1 LRFLPDARDAPLRE
15 PEHGGRSDV
24 MTEIFW
30 LIVPYAFICG
40 VLGTVAYVMV
50 EIFGDGRP
58 HQHRLAR
65 GTR

>member
-1 LRFLPDARDAPLRE
+1 MRE
-15 PEHGGRSDV
+15 TRRCASLNTDGRSDV
-24 MTEIFW
+24 MTQIFW

-50 EIFGDGRP
+50 EIFGDGRRHP
-58 HQHRLAR
+58 HRFAR